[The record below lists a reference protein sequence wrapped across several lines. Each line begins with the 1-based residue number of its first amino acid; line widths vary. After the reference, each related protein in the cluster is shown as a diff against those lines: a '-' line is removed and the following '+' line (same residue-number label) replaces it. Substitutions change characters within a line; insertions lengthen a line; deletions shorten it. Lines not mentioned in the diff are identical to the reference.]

1 MSLSYG
7 TEVIFTHKQRQLFMS
22 EYYFRLYCSH
32 IDIEIIDITVFK
44 QNFVR
49 FMGFVA
55 RKPEVVAEIC

>member
-1 MSLSYG
+1 MSLCYG
-7 TEVIFTHKQRQLFMS
+7 TEVIFIHKQRQLFMNV
-22 EYYFRLYCSH
+22 YYFRLYSSD

-49 FMGFVA
+49 LMGFVA